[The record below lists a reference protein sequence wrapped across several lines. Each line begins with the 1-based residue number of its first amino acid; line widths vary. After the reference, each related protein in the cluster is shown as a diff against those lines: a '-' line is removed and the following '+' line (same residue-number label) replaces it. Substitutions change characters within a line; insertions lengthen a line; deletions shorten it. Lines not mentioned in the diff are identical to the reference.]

1 MSFQQLMP
9 IRGGSWTLTYGTR
22 YNVDGDGSVQL
33 VVEIWRAQAATVAL
47 KADGDDSDLAS
58 RMVVDGWDRDEGL
71 GKLPP
76 ADEEG
81 IESVR

>member
-1 MSFQQLMP
+1 MP
-9 IRGGSWTLTYGTR
+9 IRGGSWTLTYGT
-22 YNVDGDGSVQL
+22 NNADGSVQL